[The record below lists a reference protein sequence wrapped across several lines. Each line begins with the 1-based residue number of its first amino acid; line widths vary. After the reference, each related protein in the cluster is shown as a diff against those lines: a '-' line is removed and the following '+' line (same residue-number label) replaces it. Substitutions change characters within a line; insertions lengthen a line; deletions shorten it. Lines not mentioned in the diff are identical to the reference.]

1 MTNQFNPEIKA
12 NMCKRLAG
20 VESQFRGVQKLVDQ
34 DADCEK
40 VIQQMTAAR
49 KALDKAF
56 YEMLACVI
64 EHRVLP
70 QGVGSKSGNSRDAAT
85 TMREVRELLAKYA

>member
-1 MTNQFNPEIKA
+1 MNTSKPDLKQE
-12 NMCKRLAG
+12 MCKRLARTEG
-20 VESQFRGVQKLVDQ
+20 QLRGIQRLITD

-40 VIQQMTAAR
+40 VLQQMTAAR

-64 EHRVLP
+64 EHQVLDTA
-70 QGVGSKSGNSRDAAT
+70 QDEQID
-85 TMREVRELLAKYA
+85 TMRGVRELLAKYA

>member
-1 MTNQFNPEIKA
+1 MTTTNTELKQE
-12 NMCKRLAG
+12 MGKRLARIEG
-20 VESQFRGVQKLVDQ
+20 QLRGIQKLIAD

-40 VIQQMTAAR
+40 VMQQMTAAR

-64 EHRVLP
+64 EHQVLETA
-70 QGVGSKSGNSRDAAT
+70 QDEQID
-85 TMREVRELLAKYA
+85 TMRGVRELLAKYA

>member
-1 MTNQFNPEIKA
+1 MNHSNPTLKQD
-12 NMCKRLAG
+12 MSKRLARIEG
-20 VESQFRGVQKLVDQ
+20 QLRGIQKLIGE

-40 VIQQMTAAR
+40 VMQQMTAAR

-64 EHRVLP
+64 EHQVLETA
-70 QGVGSKSGNSRDAAT
+70 QDEQID
-85 TMREVRELLAKYA
+85 TMRSVRELLAKYA

>member
-1 MTNQFNPEIKA
+1 MSNTNPELQQA
-12 NMCKRLAG
+12 MCKRLAR
-20 VESQFRGVQKLVDQ
+20 VEGQLRGIQKLIVA

-64 EHRVLP
+64 EHQVLDDR
-70 QGVGSKSGNSRDAAT
+70 GKKSAD
-85 TMREVRELLAKYA
+85 TMRDVRDLLAKYA

>member
-1 MTNQFNPEIKA
+1 MSTTNPELKQD
-12 NMCKRLAG
+12 MSKRLARIEG
-20 VESQFRGVQKLVDQ
+20 QLRGIQKLISD

-40 VIQQMTAAR
+40 VMQQMTAAR

-64 EHRVLP
+64 EHQVLETA
-70 QGVGSKSGNSRDAAT
+70 QDEQID
-85 TMREVRELLAKYA
+85 TMRGVRELLAKYA